1 MRYVIESTNDYNWQI
16 LIERVFV
23 VSGNREYGNCN
34 RFKLTAENDA
44 EASVDFMEDLSVGKS
59 SNENLRARPTEPIY
73 IHSRWAGWIELQGIR
88 NKYKPK
94 STYKGIGKRK
104 HFAQ

>member
-44 EASVDFMEDLSVGKS
+44 DASVELM
-59 SNENLRARPTEPIY
+59 RALPAEPIY

>member
-44 EASVDFMEDLSVGKS
+44 EASVEFMEDLPAGKGLG
-59 SNENLRARPTEPIY
+59 EILRTLSCSKTP
-73 IHSRWAGWIELQGIR
+73 SRWAGWIELQGIR
-88 NKYKPK
+88 NKYKAK

-104 HFAQ
+104 HFDQ

>member
-16 LIERVFV
+16 YIERVFV

-34 RFKLTAENDA
+34 RFKPTAESDT
-44 EASVDFMEDLSVGKS
+44 EASVELMRILPFDKT
-59 SNENLRARPTEPIY
+59 P
-73 IHSRWAGWIELQGIR
+73 SRWAGWIELQGIR

-104 HFAQ
+104 HLLH